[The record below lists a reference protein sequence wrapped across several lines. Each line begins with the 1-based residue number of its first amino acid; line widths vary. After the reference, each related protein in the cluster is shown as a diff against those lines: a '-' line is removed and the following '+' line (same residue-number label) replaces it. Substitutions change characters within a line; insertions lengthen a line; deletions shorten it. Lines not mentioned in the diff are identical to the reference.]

1 MYANNC
7 FFFFLQQFVGD
18 SFLVQDFLMGYQ
30 LVIAIG
36 STNLSGPYRD
46 SLFFMPTYGVDD
58 DLFPIAFS
66 VINSKNYED
75 WL

>member
-1 MYANNC
+1 M
-7 FFFFLQQFVGD
+7 
-18 SFLVQDFLMGYQ
+18 QDFLMGYQ

-46 SLFFMPTYGVDD
+46 SLFFMPAYGVDD
-58 DLFPIAFS
+58 DLFSIAFS

>member
-1 MYANNC
+1 M
-7 FFFFLQQFVGD
+7 
-18 SFLVQDFLMGYQ
+18 QDFLMGYQ
-30 LVIAIG
+30 LVIAID

-46 SLFFMPTYGVDD
+46 SLFFMPAYGVDD
-58 DLFPIAFS
+58 DLFSIAFS

>member
-1 MYANNC
+1 MIYLFYFILQLFVAN
-7 FFFFLQQFVGD
+7 
-18 SFLVQDFLMGYQ
+18 SFPMQDFLMGYQ
-30 LVIAIG
+30 LIIAID

-46 SLFFMPTYGVDD
+46 SLFFMPAYGVDD
-58 DLFPIAFS
+58 DLFSIAFS